1 LASPLKAA
9 ESAFVT
15 DGTDQE
21 LAIAAAAGDRT
32 AFATVIDRHYDRVHR
47 LAWRWCGSREGA
59 EDIAQDVVVKLATAI
74 RSFRGE
80 SRFSTWLF
88 RLAYTVA
95 IDHMR
100 ARQRIVGLPPSNV
113 MMMVEEAGAETP
125 ETAVMGQ
132 ELWAAVRSLP
142 DRERDAVLLVY
153 GEDLS
158 HGEAAAVMGCSE
170 KTVSWHLHEARKRL
184 KTRLEATG

>member
-1 LASPLKAA
+1 
-9 ESAFVT
+9 VT